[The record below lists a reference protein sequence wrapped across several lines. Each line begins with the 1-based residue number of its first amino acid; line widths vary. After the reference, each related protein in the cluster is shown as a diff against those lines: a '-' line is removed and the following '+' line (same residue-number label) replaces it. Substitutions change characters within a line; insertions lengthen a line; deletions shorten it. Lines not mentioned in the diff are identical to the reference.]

1 MRRWGSRRRRV
12 GNIGSYRLPPSVVS
26 TVPYAG
32 MHLLAPSGTE
42 ESLAAAPQWS
52 HAPQIE
58 RRNDPDGDLSSY
70 PSCQPEGTNL
80 IEFTL
85 ALQGRRGSD
94 LGLCNLKKKCTFHP
108 QECEEMQLALSFD

>member
-32 MHLLAPSGTE
+32 MHVLAPSRTE

-52 HAPQIE
+52 HAPQME

-70 PSCQPEGTNL
+70 PSCQPAGTNL

-94 LGLCNLKKKCTFHP
+94 LGLCNLKKNVHFTPRNVKKC
-108 QECEEMQLALSFD
+108 S